1 MNILFRC
8 DGSVKIGMG
17 HVVRC
22 LALADHLK
30 EDHGCN
36 INFAMRQS
44 ELGMNKVKESYKVV
58 DSNEDSFHYVK
69 WLSDCISNT
78 KSDILIMDMRDG
90 LKREELR
97 YIKKKDRD

>member
-30 EDHGCN
+30 EHHNCN
-36 INFAMRQS
+36 IDFAMRQS
-44 ELGMNKVKESYKVV
+44 ELGINKVKESYPVIK
-58 DSNEDSFHYVK
+58 SNEKSFHYK
-69 WLSDCISNT
+69 EWLVECINQT
-78 KSDILIMDMRDG
+78 KSETLIMDMRDG
-90 LKREELR
+90 LTKEALKA
-97 YIKKKDRD
+97 IK